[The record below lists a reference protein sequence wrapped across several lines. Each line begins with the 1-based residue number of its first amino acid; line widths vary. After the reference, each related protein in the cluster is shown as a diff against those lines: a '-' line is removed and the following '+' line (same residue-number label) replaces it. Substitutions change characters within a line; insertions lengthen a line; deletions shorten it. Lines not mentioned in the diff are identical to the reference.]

1 MKVRIF
7 KSFAFIFVLLF
18 SLNAAVSQ
26 SAPRRIQ
33 KGHEAWRSYKKAQT
47 AFESNDY
54 SKAIEYAEEARSIRK
69 QDAAWQT
76 HILENTLKKA
86 RVRRAGDELDRVIP
100 ELKELGYNDAIE
112 IIASHTEK
120 LGAQYFNNSYS
131 GVVDYISI
139 YAHYTEAD
147 YLLGKVYRLEGEFE
161 VALRYMKE
169 AYDYAVN
176 LDVPMEKYDLL
187 YDLASLSYDLG
198 KFDDFEKYSLAIV
211 VDNEY
216 YSDKA
221 FMRSLKRIIDM
232 DSQEAVDK
240 FFLLYRCNNDLAL
253 KALIDLSEIYRTIG
267 ESEKTLKCS
276 SLASIIAVSKLEY
289 IIGQRINDYEF
300 RGIGDLLIK
309 CQRYEDIVK
318 WGNENN
324 IWKLFCNFAESAASD
339 GKVVFARNLLRT
351 LSKCEPEEY
360 WRRYASEIIVNGIT
374 VNQ

>member
-26 SAPRRIQ
+26 SVPRRIQ

-69 QDAAWQT
+69 QEAAWQT
-76 HILENTLKKA
+76 YILENTLKKA
-86 RVRRAGDELDRVIP
+86 KVRRAGDELDRVVP
-100 ELKELGYNDAIE
+100 ELKELGDNDAVE
-112 IIASHTEK
+112 IISIHTEK

-131 GVVDYISI
+131 KIFDYISI
-139 YAHYTEAD
+139 YSHYTEAD
-147 YLLGKVYRLEGEFE
+147 YLLGKIYRLEGEFE

-169 AYDYAVN
+169 AYDCAVN

-276 SLASIIAVSKLEY
+276 SLASIIAVSKLEN
-289 IIGQRINDYEF
+289 IISQRINDYEF
-300 RGIGDLLIK
+300 RSIGDLLVK

-324 IWKLFCNFAESAASD
+324 IWKLFCSFAESAASD
-339 GKVVFARNLLRT
+339 GKIEFARNLLRI
-351 LSKCEPEEY
+351 LSKYEPEEY
-360 WRRYASEIIVNGIT
+360 WRRYASEIIVNGMT